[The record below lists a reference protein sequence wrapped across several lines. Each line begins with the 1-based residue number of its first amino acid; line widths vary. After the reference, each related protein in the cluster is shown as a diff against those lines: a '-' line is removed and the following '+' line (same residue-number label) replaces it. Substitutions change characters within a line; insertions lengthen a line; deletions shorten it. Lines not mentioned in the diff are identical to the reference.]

1 MQLNVLETHCERS
14 LEPHLME
21 SGKWIRSLRE
31 VRLIKPSDVERITRE
46 IAEQKGNPE
55 FYVPHST
62 LAGIENGSIPSIHK
76 LFSLATCL
84 RVSLKELL
92 VPFGIDP
99 EEVSASQAEFES
111 DSHVQSINEGER
123 GFRFQLNF
131 DINYSSRETNLLSM
145 TDFENLPSFLRGT
158 RDLVR
163 YRYALIGSEDD
174 SMSELLPP
182 KSLVKIDTAQNT
194 VEMFPWQ
201 TLRDRPM
208 YLVWHA
214 GGHSCCWCQVDG
226 RELTVVPH
234 PLSRKPVRRFK
245 MPSEAT
251 IVGRVINAWL
261 PFGPGQLQPRAV

>member
-1 MQLNVLETHCERS
+1 MD
-14 LEPHLME
+14 

-31 VRLIKPSDVERITRE
+31 DRLIKPSDVERITRN
-46 IAEQKGNPE
+46 IAERKGNPE

-84 RVSLKELL
+84 RVSLQELL

-111 DSHVQSINEGER
+111 DSHVQSMIPGES

-131 DINYSSRETNLLSM
+131 DINYSSRETNLLS
-145 TDFENLPSFLRGT
+145 TPDLQHLPSFLRGAH
-158 RDLVR
+158 DPVR
-163 YRYALIGSEDD
+163 FRYALIGSEDD
-174 SMSELLPP
+174 DMSELLPP
-182 KSLVKIDTAQNT
+182 KSLVEIDTTQNM
-194 VEMFPWQ
+194 VDVFPWQ

-208 YLVWHA
+208 YLVWHTE
-214 GGHSCCWCQVDG
+214 GHSCCWCQVDG
-226 RELTVVPH
+226 RELTVLPH

-251 IVGRVINAWL
+251 VVGRVINAWL

>member
-14 LEPHLME
+14 LEPHLMD

-174 SMSELLPP
+174 SMSELFASEIIGENRYSSEHGRNVSVANTSGSANVLGLARGRPFLL
-182 KSLVKIDTAQNT
+182 LV
-194 VEMFPWQ
+194 
-201 TLRDRPM
+201 
-208 YLVWHA
+208 
-214 GGHSCCWCQVDG
+214 
-226 RELTVVPH
+226 
-234 PLSRKPVRRFK
+234 
-245 MPSEAT
+245 PS
-251 IVGRVINAWL
+251 
-261 PFGPGQLQPRAV
+261 